1 MKTFIKFTIAF
12 IVMLVVTMAVS
23 PYYQLYRFKVAYE
36 QGDYTPIISS
46 INYENFRPNLK
57 RALHDKLKHAINQ
70 QRFTLSLLMLGAPQH
85 TIENFT
91 AQFIDEAVDKAITPD
106 NLTQLSYG
114 NIDKDSEPLLMGLAL
129 WLGRDLMDAN
139 VLLQDYLT
147 TGDIHTAFA
156 KQESLIKQNA
166 KQFTIKPTKPD
177 IDYCG
182 INCFLITTTI
192 KNQPITIKMHRYQL
206 IMWQIDD
213 ILLP

>member
-12 IVMLVVTMAVS
+12 IIMLVVTMAVS

-57 RALHDKLKHAINQ
+57 RALHDKLTHAINQ
-70 QRFTLSLLMLGAPQH
+70 QRFTLLLLMLGAPQH

-129 WLGRDLMDAN
+129 WLGRDLIDAN
-139 VLLQDYLT
+139 VLLQDYLA
-147 TGDIHTAFA
+147 TGDIHTAFPSKKA
-156 KQESLIKQNA
+156 LSNKTPNSLPSNL
-166 KQFTIKPTKPD
+166 P
-177 IDYCG
+177 
-182 INCFLITTTI
+182 NLILAI
-192 KNQPITIKMHRYQL
+192 VG
-206 IMWQIDD
+206 
-213 ILLP
+213 